1 MAMSRRR
8 LIVEITIVLGLS
20 LGMSAL
26 YSLVGIAIRLSRETP
41 LSAQTATLNRSASD
55 LEWADFSYQLLGVAS
70 ALMPVALVVLLLWQH
85 TRPHLGRLGLDLTK
99 PVRDSAQGLG
109 LAAAVGIPGLGL
121 YFLSRSLELN
131 VTIVASD
138 LSPYWWSVPMLL
150 LLALRAGVLE
160 EVIGVGYLFA
170 RLEQLKV
177 PVVGIIFG
185 QAFLR
190 ASYHL
195 YQGFGGFVGNFVM
208 GLVFGYFYAKT
219 RRLAPLILAH
229 TLIDAVAFVGYPL
242 VAENFPE
249 ILGNV
254 G

>member
-1 MAMSRRR
+1 MSRRR

-70 ALMPVALVVLLLWQH
+70 ALMPVALVVLLLWHH

-99 PVRDSAQGLG
+99 PGRDSARGLG
-109 LAAAVGIPGLGL
+109 LAAAIGIPGLGL

-170 RLEQLKV
+170 RLEQLRV
-177 PVVGIIFG
+177 PVVGIIIG
-185 QAFLR
+185 HAFLR

-195 YQGFGGFVGNFVM
+195 YQGLGGFVGNFVM
-208 GLVFGYFYAKT
+208 GLVFSYFYAKT

>member
-1 MAMSRRR
+1 
-8 LIVEITIVLGLS
+8 
-20 LGMSAL
+20 
-26 YSLVGIAIRLSRETP
+26 
-41 LSAQTATLNRSASD
+41 
-55 LEWADFSYQLLGVAS
+55 
-70 ALMPVALVVLLLWQH
+70 
-85 TRPHLGRLGLDLTK
+85 
-99 PVRDSAQGLG
+99 
-109 LAAAVGIPGLGL
+109 
-121 YFLSRSLELN
+121 
-131 VTIVASD
+131 
-138 LSPYWWSVPMLL
+138 MLL

-170 RLEQLKV
+170 RLEQLRV
-177 PVVGIIFG
+177 PVLGIIIG

-195 YQGFGGFVGNFVM
+195 YQGLGGFVGNFVM
-208 GLVFGYFYAKT
+208 GLVFSYFYAKT

>member
-1 MAMSRRR
+1 MSRRR

-55 LEWADFSYQLLGVAS
+55 LEWADFSYQLLGVAP
-70 ALMPVALVVLLLWQH
+70 ALMPVALVVLLLWRH

-99 PVRDSAQGLG
+99 PGRDSAQGLG
-109 LAAAVGIPGLGL
+109 LAAAIGIPGLGL

-170 RLEQLKV
+170 RLEQLRV
-177 PVVGIIFG
+177 PMVGIIISH
-185 QAFLR
+185 AFLR
-190 ASYHL
+190 ASYHI
-195 YQGFGGFVGNFVM
+195 YQGLGGFVGNFVM